1 MDRKSFFGSVVVILS
16 VVLFPLSISCE
27 KGALAPPAE
36 DKVLLLITEEEAAG
50 PNTKDLIEKDLMG
63 LKEYENGPK
72 IVIETPQNNSTFC
85 DSFCLHINIKKREN
99 GPDVNMDSFKVSYL
113 KLVPIDITDRVRKNI
128 KGTELYIPS
137 AGFPEAGNYRFEFYV
152 EDMNKNATAKY
163 LSVYR
168 TLE

>member
-1 MDRKSFFGSVVVILS
+1 MDRKSFFGSVVVVLS
-16 VVLFPLSISCE
+16 IVLFALSISCE
-27 KGALAPPAE
+27 KGAPAPPAE
-36 DKVLLLITEEEAAG
+36 DKVLLLITEEEAAS
-50 PNTKDLIEKDLMG
+50 PDSKDLMG

-72 IVIETPQNNSTFC
+72 IVIETPQNNSTFR
-85 DSFCLHINIKKREN
+85 DSLCLHIYIKKREN

-113 KLVPIDITDRVRKNI
+113 KLVPIDITDRLRKNI
-128 KGTELYIPS
+128 KGTELDIAS
-137 AGFPEAGNYRFEFYV
+137 AGFPDAGNYRFEFYV